1 MCFTNP
7 CLVLANALQAAHI
20 IYDENTDDML
30 AVLGAKHEL
39 SQQIFTKTMT
49 IQVWKPDNE
58 RAGRHFVYTGRYV
71 LFFAELLLRTNDRD
85 NMDMLAR
92 RIRRKA
98 GDFANHTSIW
108 IDYST
113 KYLEVRLPLRA
124 CSYAFTDQIS
134 ASAQIH
140 TCA

>member
-1 MCFTNP
+1 
-7 CLVLANALQAAHI
+7 
-20 IYDENTDDML
+20 ML

-85 NMDMLAR
+85 SMDMLAR

-98 GDFANHTSIW
+98 GDFANHTAIW
-108 IDYST
+108 IEYST
-113 KYLEVRLPLRA
+113 KYLEVGLFIRIG
-124 CSYAFTDQIS
+124 SSTSTDMFLVT
-134 ASAQIH
+134 AQVH
-140 TCA
+140 TCSQKL

>member
-1 MCFTNP
+1 
-7 CLVLANALQAAHI
+7 
-20 IYDENTDDML
+20 ML

-71 LFFAELLLRTNDRD
+71 SFFADLLVKTNDRD
-85 NMDMLAR
+85 NMDLLAR

-98 GDFANHTSIW
+98 GDFVNHTSIW
-108 IDYST
+108 QDYSM
-113 KYLEVRLPLRA
+113 KYLKVDYCNSPLNIFA
-124 CSYAFTDQIS
+124 NYFS
-134 ASAQIH
+134 APSQIH
-140 TCA
+140 TSA

>member
-1 MCFTNP
+1 MFLTTFQIRSW
-7 CLVLANALQAAHI
+7 LTIHKAAHI
-20 IYDENTDDML
+20 IYDEIPNDML
-30 AVLGAKHEL
+30 AILGAKHEL

-71 LFFAELLLRTNDRD
+71 SFFADLLVKTNDRD

-98 GDFANHTSIW
+98 GDFVNHTRIW
-108 IDYST
+108 QDYSM
-113 KYLEVRLPLRA
+113 KYLKAR
-124 CSYAFTDQIS
+124 YQ
-134 ASAQIH
+134 
-140 TCA
+140 